1 MKTNMLSSLVIVFMI
16 GIISIGCGSN
26 STKKSKLA
34 KQNIKEANANLNQV
48 RKESQEELK
57 IKAKVDWEKFNKDSQ
72 KAIKEREIQIEELR
86 ARILE
91 INKEEKQKLTLALD
105 TLEQKKKSLKERLAQ
120 MDKKLKTNMEHIN
133 ESDEVIKI
141 AFERAFVH
149 DMNELII
156 GIRDFWKTNSINK

>member
-1 MKTNMLSSLVIVFMI
+1 MKTNMLSTLVIVFMI
-16 GIISIGCGSN
+16 GIISIGCGST

-34 KQNIKEANANLNQV
+34 KENIKEANANLNQV
-48 RKESQEELK
+48 RKESQKELK

-86 ARILE
+86 ARISE
-91 INKEEKQKLTLALD
+91 INKEEIQKFTLALD
-105 TLEQKKKSLKERLAQ
+105 TLEQKKNSLKERLAQ
-120 MDKKLKTNMEHIN
+120 IDKKLKTNMEHIN
-133 ESDEVIKI
+133 ESDEILKT

-149 DMNELII
+149 DMNELIA